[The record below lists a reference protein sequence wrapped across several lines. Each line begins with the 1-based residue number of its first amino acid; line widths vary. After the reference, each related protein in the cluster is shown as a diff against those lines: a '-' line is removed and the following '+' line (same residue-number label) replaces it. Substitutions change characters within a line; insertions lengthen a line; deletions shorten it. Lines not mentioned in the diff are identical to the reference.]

1 MKRANHLKKLFSLAI
16 VISFYIGLYLLSKE
30 HFYQFKELSSQG
42 VEIKILPIIIA
53 CILIAPNWL
62 LESIKWQVSLR
73 PVERVTFST
82 ALKGVLRG
90 IAPSLFT
97 PNRVGEAIGR
107 PSVLE
112 DGNRISGALATGYCG
127 ISQMPIMILFG
138 MLSCIYFSICNSK
151 FISSTFLSNE
161 WFVVL
166 GFVCAIL
173 VTILFM
179 LPEFFLPFVGTK
191 AEGWRAKIGRHLIF
205 FTNYTFC
212 DRLQMLGISAMRYF
226 VYSLQNYFTILTV
239 GINIGFVDGMMS
251 VFLIYLLIS
260 FVPRPAL
267 TELGVRCSAS
277 VFVLHD
283 YIEDY
288 TLPTLASILLWT
300 INLLLPAIC
309 GAALYLFR
317 NK

>member
-1 MKRANHLKKLFSLAI
+1 MKLSKRLKKLFSLAI

-30 HFYQFKELSSQG
+30 HFHLFSELSSG
-42 VEIKILPIIIA
+42 SVEIKVLPIILA
-53 CILIAPNWL
+53 CILIAPNWM
-62 LESIKWQVSLR
+62 LESLKWQVSLH
-73 PVERVTFST
+73 PVERVSFAT
-82 ALKGVLRG
+82 AFKGVLRG

-127 ISQMPIMILFG
+127 ISQMPVMIVFG
-138 MLSCIYFSICNSK
+138 MVACIYFSVFNSK
-151 FISSTFLSNE
+151 FISSTFLSNG
-161 WFVVL
+161 WFIVG

-173 VTILFM
+173 VTILYM
-179 LPEFFLPFVGTK
+179 LPEFFVPFVGTN
-191 AEGWRAKIGRHLIF
+191 ADGWRGKVGRHLTF
-205 FTNYTFC
+205 FSNYSIG
-212 DRLQMLGISAMRYF
+212 DRLQMLVISMMRFF
-226 VYSLQNYFTILTV
+226 VYSLQNYFTILAI

-267 TELGVRCSAS
+267 AELGVRCSAS
-277 VFVLHD
+277 VFVLQD

-288 TLPTLASILLWT
+288 TLPTLASIILWS

-309 GAALYLFR
+309 GASLYLFR